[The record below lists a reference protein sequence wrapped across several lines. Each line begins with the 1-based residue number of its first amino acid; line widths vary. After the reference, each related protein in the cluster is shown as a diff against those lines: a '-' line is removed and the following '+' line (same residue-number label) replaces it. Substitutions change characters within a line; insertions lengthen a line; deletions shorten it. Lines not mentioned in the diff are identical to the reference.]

1 MLSECAFSKYLKQN
15 RESLL
20 PALILGLSSW
30 QVRGPEVHGSVS
42 RASIICLS
50 LPRGADPSRTS
61 HSPSLVFSC
70 CLPSISSHPP
80 ITPDLLHVRK
90 LAQSRISDFLKETCS
105 LSPPY
110 PLLVNR
116 SGHVF
121 SLCRSI
127 VRVRGD
133 GGRTQ
138 GHNSWKR
145 FSLPAGH
152 GRAHPLKTSPELS
165 FTARPPTRRLREAFS
180 SASAAPVPPT
190 GSPGCT
196 EMCGHC
202 LAPLEKHRP
211 FRGTVQIFF
220 KFVTPMASAQVGVC

>member
-1 MLSECAFSKYLKQN
+1 MCLRETPKAKR

-30 QVRGPEVHGSVS
+30 QVRSPEVHGSVS
-42 RASIICLS
+42 RASVICLS
-50 LPRGADPSRTS
+50 PPRCANPPRTS
-61 HSPSLVFSC
+61 HSLSLVFSC
-70 CLPSISSHPP
+70 CLPSVSSHPP
-80 ITPDLLHVRK
+80 ITSDLLQIRK
-90 LAQSRISDFLKETCS
+90 LAQSRISNFLKERCS

-116 SGHVF
+116 SDHVF

-127 VRVRGD
+127 IRVRGD
-133 GGRTQ
+133 RGGTQ

-152 GRAHPLKTSPELS
+152 GRAHSLKTSPELS
-165 FTARPPTRRLREAFS
+165 FTARPPAHRLQEAFS
-180 SASAAPVPPT
+180 SASAAPAPPT

-220 KFVTPMASAQVGVC
+220 KFVTPMVSAQVGVC